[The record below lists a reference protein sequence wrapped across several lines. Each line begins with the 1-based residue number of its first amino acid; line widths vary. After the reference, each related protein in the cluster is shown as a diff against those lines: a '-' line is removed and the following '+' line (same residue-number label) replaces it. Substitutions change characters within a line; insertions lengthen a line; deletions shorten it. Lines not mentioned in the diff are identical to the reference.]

1 MRCGRFQQPS
11 HKMKRKDQMNTLRD
25 KWNEILETV
34 KNEHELTDISFK
46 TWLKPLE
53 IYAVDET
60 NHIITI
66 LVPSEQMGV
75 SYIEKKYKFPIKVA
89 ITEMTGIEYDLEFI
103 LPSQTGGALSPEQ
116 VSDAAIRESVR
127 NAHLNPKYT
136 FDTFVV
142 GSNNKFAQAC
152 ALAVAESPGK
162 MYNPL
167 FIYGGAGL
175 GKTHLMHSIAHFIL
189 SQNPS
194 MKVLYVTSETF
205 TNELIDAIRNGGNN
219 RLINSF
225 REKYRNVDVLLIDD
239 IQFISGKEATQEEFF
254 HTFNDLQGRMK
265 QIIISSDKPPKEIET
280 LEARLRSRFE
290 WGILADIGAPDFET
304 RMAILREKEE
314 LEGYDIDP
322 KIIEYIATNI
332 TSNIRELEGALNKL
346 IAMSLLENREINQ
359 ALAEKAL
366 KDIIS
371 PNENREITVS
381 LIVDTV
387 AEHYKI
393 RKEDIYGSKR
403 NSKISLPRQVAMYLA
418 RYHTDL
424 SLNEIGAEIGGRD
437 HSTVVHGINKIE
449 EQLSTSQQFRETVEA
464 IKNKIYPV

>member
-1 MRCGRFQQPS
+1 
-11 HKMKRKDQMNTLRD
+11 
-25 KWNEILETV
+25 
-34 KNEHELTDISFK
+34 
-46 TWLKPLE
+46 
-53 IYAVDET
+53 
-60 NHIITI
+60 
-66 LVPSEQMGV
+66 
-75 SYIEKKYKFPIKVA
+75 
-89 ITEMTGIEYDLEFI
+89 
-103 LPSQTGGALSPEQ
+103 
-116 VSDAAIRESVR
+116 
-127 NAHLNPKYT
+127 
-136 FDTFVV
+136 
-142 GSNNKFAQAC
+142 
-152 ALAVAESPGK
+152 

-205 TNELIDAIRNGGNN
+205 TNELIDAIRNGSNN
-219 RLINSF
+219 NKLINSF
-225 REKYRNVDVLLIDD
+225 REKYRSVDVLLIDD

-290 WGILADIGAPDFET
+290 WGILADIGAPDYET

-314 LEGYDIDP
+314 LEGYNIDP

-346 IAMSLLENREINQ
+346 IAMSHLENKEINQ
-359 ALAEKAL
+359 SLAEEAL

-371 PNENREITVS
+371 PDENREITVS

-387 AEHYKI
+387 AEHFKL
-393 RKEDIYGSKR
+393 RKEDLLSSKR
-403 NSKISLPRQVAMYLA
+403 SNKIVFPRQIAMYLC
-418 RYHTDL
+418 RYNLDL
-424 SLNEIGAEIGGRD
+424 SLAEIGEEMGGRD
-437 HSTVVHGINKIE
+437 HSTVFHGVNKIE
-449 EQLSTSQQFRETVEA
+449 EQLSTSPGLRETIEV
-464 IKNKIYPV
+464 IKKKIYPS

>member
-1 MRCGRFQQPS
+1 
-11 HKMKRKDQMNTLRD
+11 MNIVRE

-34 KNEHELTDISFK
+34 KNEHELTDISYK

-53 IYAVDET
+53 VYSVDET
-60 NHIITI
+60 GHMVTI

-89 ITEMTGIEYDLEFI
+89 ITEITGIEYDLEFI
-103 LPSQTGGALSPEQ
+103 LPSQTSANPG
-116 VSDAAIRESVR
+116 SDSSSAAASDEIARK
-127 NAHLNPKYT
+127 AHLNPKYT

-205 TNELIDAIRNGGNN
+205 TNELIDAIRNGNN
-219 RLINSF
+219 KLINSF
-225 REKYRNVDVLLIDD
+225 REKYRSVDVLLIDD

-290 WGILADIGAPDFET
+290 WGILADIGAPDYET

-314 LEGYDIDP
+314 SEGYDIDP
-322 KIIEYIATNI
+322 KVIEYIATNI
-332 TSNIRELEGALNKL
+332 TSNIRDLEGALNKL
-346 IAMSLLENREINQ
+346 IAMSLLENKEINQ
-359 ALAEKAL
+359 SLAEKAL

-371 PNENREITVS
+371 PDENREVTVS

-387 AEHYKI
+387 AEHFKI
-393 RKEDIYGSKR
+393 RSEDILSSKR
-403 NSKISLPRQVAMYLA
+403 SNKIVLPRQIAMYLC
-418 RYHTDL
+418 RYNLDL
-424 SLNEIGAEIGGRD
+424 SLADIGEQLGNRD
-437 HSTVVHGINKIE
+437 HSTVFHGVNKIE
-449 EQLSTSQQFRETVEA
+449 DQLSTSPQLRETIDV
-464 IKNKIYPV
+464 IKKKIYPI